1 MNPYSVLGVDRNA
14 DKDTVKKA
22 YRKLAMKF
30 HPDRNDG
37 KDEKFK
43 EVKAAYDKIKDGP
56 PTVKNPFTGFGDFDF
71 STTTEN
77 FSDILREARY
87 QHQMQVSV
95 TAIISLKDAVL
106 GPVQYMQIPIRGKT
120 ESVKIA
126 IPPGVMNNESV
137 KYPKVSNGVDVVI
150 KYKITPDP
158 VWSVENLNLI
168 KQQEISIWD
177 LITGTSL
184 NVETI
189 DGSILRLRIPP
200 RTQPGTHMRVT
211 GKGVTSRQLGV
222 TNGDM
227 LVRLNGKIPDDISP
241 AILNAIREDQLNI

>member
-1 MNPYSVLGVDRNA
+1 MDPYSILGVDKTA

-22 YRKLAMKF
+22 YRKLAMKY

-43 EVKAAYDKIKDGP
+43 EIQEAYKKVKDGKA
-56 PTVKNPFTGFGDFDF
+56 TVNPFADWGDFHF
-71 STTTEN
+71 NTQTEN
-77 FSDILREARY
+77 FSDILREARFR
-87 QHQMQVSV
+87 HQMQVSV
-95 TAIISLKDAVL
+95 AAVISLKDAVL
-106 GPVQYMQIPIRGKT
+106 GPVQYMQIPIQGKT

-126 IPPGVMNNESV
+126 IPPGVRNGESV
-137 KYPKVSNGVDVVI
+137 KYPKVCNGVDVVI
-150 KYKITPDP
+150 TYKIAPDP
-158 VWSVENLNLI
+158 VWSIENRNLV

-211 GKGVTSRQLGV
+211 GKGVVSRQLGV
-222 TNGDM
+222 LDGDM
-227 LVRLNGKIPDDISP
+227 LVKLNGKIPEDISP

>member
-22 YRKLAMKF
+22 YRKLAMKY

-37 KDEKFK
+37 RDEKFK
-43 EVKAAYDKIKDGP
+43 EVKAAYDKIKDGKA
-56 PTVKNPFTGFGDFDF
+56 TVNPFADWADFKF
-71 STTTEN
+71 NTQTEN

-95 TAIISLKDAVL
+95 TAVISLKDAVL

-168 KQQEISIWD
+168 KNQEISIWD
-177 LITGTSL
+177 LIIGTSL

-211 GKGVTSRQLGV
+211 GKGVVSRQLGV

-227 LVRLNGKIPDDISP
+227 LVKLNGKIPEDIP
-241 AILNAIREDQLNI
+241 VDLLNIIRKQ